1 MIHERNEKSDLPDLK
16 KEAMLAFHGYLI
28 RVMVFLRKSQMNQII
43 SANRYF
49 HMLAQMLH
57 VGLKSITR
65 LDYRGDLPSGDCSR
79 HPVMAAEG
87 RYNATS

>member
-1 MIHERNEKSDLPDLK
+1 MIHEHNGKSDLPDLK

-28 RVMVFLRKSQMNQII
+28 HVMVFLKKSQMHQTI

-49 HMLAQMLH
+49 HMLVQMIH
-57 VGLKSITR
+57 VGPKSITR

-79 HPVMAAEG
+79 HPEMAVEG
-87 RYNATS
+87 